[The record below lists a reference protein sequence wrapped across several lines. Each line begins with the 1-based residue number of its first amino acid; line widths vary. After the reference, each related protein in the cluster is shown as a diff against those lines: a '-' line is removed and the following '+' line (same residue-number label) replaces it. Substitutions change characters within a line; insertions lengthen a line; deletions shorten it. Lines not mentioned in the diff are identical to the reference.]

1 MQPSTIASR
10 SKAGYYKLATFCPI
24 SMTWKDG
31 KKAFPSES
39 DAIKSA
45 RKPGRYRISIVD
57 EKGRHDL
64 APFEV

>member
-10 SKAGYYKLATFCPI
+10 MQSGYYKLASFCQI

-31 KKAFPSES
+31 KKAFPSEV

-45 RKPGRYRISIVD
+45 RKPGRYRVSIVD
-57 EKGRHDL
+57 ENGRHDL